1 MSTLQV
7 FNIIAPNSNTGTTN
21 IVLGANGDVTFANTF
36 SFSPNGQFVYSNTA
50 TPMTVG
56 TLIVTG
62 NTNANIVNSS
72 VLTSSLLSTT
82 NVTTTFLTASGN
94 SSLRINPRVNSSA
107 SFANVSIDP
116 SLFDQYNLTA
126 LAANI
131 TFNASTTG
139 NPVNGQKMIIR
150 IKDNGTSRTITWV
163 GSGAGS
169 FRAVG
174 VTLPTSTTISK
185 IVYIGCIYNS
195 DESFWD
201 VVSVAQQ
208 Q

>member
-7 FNIIAPNSNTGTTN
+7 FNIRAPNSNTGTTN
-21 IVLGANGDVTFANTF
+21 IVLGANGDVTFSNTF
-36 SFSPNGQFVYSNTA
+36 SFSPNGQFVYSNTS

-72 VLTSSLLSTT
+72 VLTTS
-82 NVTTTFLTASGN
+82 NITTTFLTASGN

-139 NPVNGQKMIIR
+139 NPVNGTKMIIR

-163 GSGAGS
+163 GSGAGA

-174 VTLPTSTTISK
+174 VTLPTSTTINK

>member
-7 FNIIAPNSNTGTTN
+7 YNIIAPNSNTGTTN
-21 IVLGANGDVTFANTF
+21 IVLGVNGDVTFANTF

-56 TLIVTG
+56 TLTISG
-62 NTNANIVNSS
+62 NTNANIVNASII
-72 VLTSSLLSTT
+72 TSS
-82 NVTTTFLTASGN
+82 NLTISGN
-94 SSLRINPRVNSSA
+94 ATLRINPRVNTAA
-107 SFANVSIDP
+107 SYANVSVNP
-116 SLFDQYNLTA
+116 SLFDQYNITA

-131 TFNASTTG
+131 SFDASTTG
-139 NPVNGQKMIIR
+139 NPASGQKLIIR
-150 IKDNGTSRTITWV
+150 IKDNGTSRTISWA
-163 GSGAGS
+163 GSGSGS
-169 FRAVG
+169 FRAIG

-185 IVYIGCIYNS
+185 VVYIGCIYNS